1 MLVHKSGSNSNNK
14 TENWTQWWST
24 LNEAEILKLPCNK
37 EESIHEFRAIKKK
50 KTKNY
55 IDVLIY
61 VLNLSPKRVQRVFP
75 SPGLEKYIGEGS
87 TGILKEIHS
96 SCSL

>member
-1 MLVHKSGSNSNNK
+1 MGSLSWDSGFKLLVHKSGSNSNNK

-50 KTKNY
+50 KQKT
-55 IDVLIY
+55 
-61 VLNLSPKRVQRVFP
+61 
-75 SPGLEKYIGEGS
+75 
-87 TGILKEIHS
+87 T
-96 SCSL
+96 